1 MGIFLIL
8 PARLNSELL
17 NLVFLFLFLL
27 GSGPALS
34 ICLPLG
40 VVLVVLFL
48 VLVVEDLEGVNRA
61 GLEAGLGFS
70 CRF

>member
-40 VVLVVLFL
+40 VVLVLFL

-61 GLEAGLGFS
+61 GLEAGLGFY
-70 CRF
+70 CGF